1 MEDRITDGMQES
13 EFIEV
18 PVDLKRYVIG
28 KHGCV
33 ITEIRQNS
41 GALVDPLTKADEGFL
56 VSGDEEQRACAKRL
70 ILEEV
75 VSLKKIRLEFIY
87 VKTYSWKL

>member
-1 MEDRITDGMQES
+1 MEDRITDVMQES

-28 KHGCV
+28 EHGCV

-70 ILEEV
+70 ILEKV
-75 VSLKKIRLEFIY
+75 VSLRKCALSLF
-87 VKTYSWKL
+87 T